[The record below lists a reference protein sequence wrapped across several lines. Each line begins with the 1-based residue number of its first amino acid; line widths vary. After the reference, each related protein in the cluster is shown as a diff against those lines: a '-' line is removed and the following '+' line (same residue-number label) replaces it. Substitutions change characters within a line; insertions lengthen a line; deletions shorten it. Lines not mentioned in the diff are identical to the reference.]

1 MLGLTKALSEARM
14 EASGLGQMADADKR
28 AYFSKKLHSQLEAK
42 RTALQQATSRRQEL
56 SQKLDQAC
64 QQKPKDTP
72 QEKLKEALRIV
83 AELTYSLSH
92 TTDSNK
98 NLREQ
103 LEVRPHARPPSQ
115 VSTSKLR
122 ANGRAVYTLQPYSLR
137 SSSHQRVLE
146 ALFAFNR
153 AWNAQFST
161 SWVPT
166 NPFALSPTHN
176 TLRRRRSRC
185 RLFQAAHPALQ
196 TCSPFNRTN
205 PPSLIASS
213 GDPAFNP
220 DYRANLERACEFN

>member
-1 MLGLTKALSEARM
+1 MERKVLGLTKALSEARM

-137 SSSHQRVLE
+137 SYL
-146 ALFAFNR
+146 
-153 AWNAQFST
+153 
-161 SWVPT
+161 
-166 NPFALSPTHN
+166 
-176 TLRRRRSRC
+176 
-185 RLFQAAHPALQ
+185 
-196 TCSPFNRTN
+196 
-205 PPSLIASS
+205 PP
-213 GDPAFNP
+213 
-220 DYRANLERACEFN
+220 ERGLAGFD